1 MDEFI
6 YLKSDKSK
14 ILFNEFTYVKYRN
27 AETLRE
33 TIYRFN
39 QCKCVSLRTKL
50 TEKGERVVSKS
61 GKHKNTCILIGPSEV
76 LK

>member
-1 MDEFI
+1 M
-6 YLKSDKSK
+6 SK

-33 TIYRFN
+33 TTYRFN

-50 TEKGERVVSKS
+50 TEKGERVVSRF
-61 GKHKNTCILIGPSEV
+61 GKQ
-76 LK
+76 